1 MRNDQEAS
9 RKANDQTMPL
19 NESEKLLMA
28 VLTGLEAEASG
39 ATIRQAIEK
48 RVGRSVSL
56 GTIYLLLDRLEAKG
70 CVRSFWQPDTS
81 EEGGL
86 AMRYFSIIQPEE

>member
-1 MRNDQEAS
+1 MRNDKATPRQES
-9 RKANDQTMPL
+9 DQAIPL

-28 VLTGLEAEASG
+28 VLTGLGAEASG
-39 ATIRQAIEK
+39 ATIRQAIERRQGK
-48 RVGRSVSL
+48 SVSL

-81 EEGGL
+81 EERGL
-86 AMRYFSIIQPEE
+86 ATRYFSIIQPEE